1 MPQLEDG
8 YIRIATELWE
18 ALTKIRISGEA
29 RQVFDAIIRKT
40 YGWRKKQDVISLSQL
55 EKMTGLK
62 HVHIIR
68 ARNKLIK
75 MNLIVTQKGNTG
87 NVSYYIQKNY
97 HKWKPLPKK
106 VTLPKKVINITK
118 KGNRGVPK
126 KVDTKDTITKDTIT
140 KDKTLV
146 DKSTKKKIK
155 KPTNP
160 NIRLFIDGFYNSFKE
175 KTGAPYLVSGKDGS
189 LVKRLL
195 GTYSLS
201 GLSLLKDRFF
211 SIEDPFIE
219 KAGYTIGVFSSQ
231 INKIIS
237 GKSGRYAGIQEW
249 VKEMEEK
256 VKKESK
262 DGK

>member
-18 ALTKIRISGEA
+18 AFMKIRIPGEA
-29 RQVFDAIIRKT
+29 RQILNAIIRKT
-40 YGWRKKQDVISLSQL
+40 YGWQKKWDTISLSQF
-55 EKMTGLK
+55 EKMTGIK
-62 HVHIIR
+62 QPNIVR
-68 ARNKLIK
+68 ARKKLLD
-75 MNLIVTQKGNTG
+75 MNLIIIKKDNKD
-87 NVSYYIQKNY
+87 NVSYCIQKDY
-97 HKWKPLPKK
+97 HKWRPLSKK
-106 VTLPKKVINITK
+106 ITLSKKIMAVIK
-118 KGNRGVPK
+118 KDNESLSK
-126 KVDTKDTITKDTIT
+126 KIDTKDTNTKDTNT

-160 NIRLFIDGFYNSFKE
+160 NIKLFIDGFYNSFKE
-175 KTGAPYLVSGKDGS
+175 KTGAPYLVVGKDAG

-237 GKSGRYAGIQEW
+237 GKSGRYSGIQEW

-256 VKKESK
+256 VKKESE